1 MNQGALR
8 LEVLS
13 AAELIDC
20 LCPANG
26 APYSVEHYAEI
37 FGLSPTVF
45 TRQVAVY
52 RRSQPDAASASDA
65 EATQRFIADVLRVI
79 LAVAESGVAVERAIT
94 WFRLEPLPTFEQ
106 QTAEQLVSQGQVEQV
121 LQFLAS
127 WQAGSQG

>member
-1 MNQGALR
+1 MFAG
-8 LEVLS
+8 
-13 AAELIDC
+13 
-20 LCPANG
+20 
-26 APYSVEHYAEI
+26 
-37 FGLSPTVF
+37 
-45 TRQVAVY
+45 QVAAY
-52 RRSQPDAASASDA
+52 RRSQPNAASASDA

-106 QTAEQLVSQGQVEQV
+106 QTAEQLVSQGQVERV